1 MDFLL
6 ILFGVL
12 FAYWL
17 VVLIYHVVSKIAY
30 VKEVYV
36 RSSYRNIFL
45 GCALAGVG
53 IFAGVYAFNTH
64 YYSPWFGKWVSLVAP
79 LGILILV
86 FIAIDMAVKKHNWKK
101 YTLSK
106 FVEGAVYDLNVCD
119 VNEDMAFGWIYW
131 DQKKGERRSWA
142 YLELDDTIAQAPQVG
157 KTCKIKFCSDYCF
170 PNRNGF
176 CGNLVMQVEDLTG
189 LNKVKN

>member
-30 VKEVYV
+30 VKEVYI

-106 FVEGAVYDLNVCD
+106 FLNI
-119 VNEDMAFGWIYW
+119 WISPNM
-131 DQKKGERRSWA
+131 KKTSR
-142 YLELDDTIAQAPQVG
+142 TNPFI
-157 KTCKIKFCSDYCF
+157 
-170 PNRNGF
+170 
-176 CGNLVMQVEDLTG
+176 
-189 LNKVKN
+189 